1 MEKAK
6 GLIDPNVPFI
16 FTLQWFSQKHY
27 IRFQKFGFYLHCFSN
42 NYDRFRLLWKLHVEI
57 WWRFA
62 AGLNHSLSA
71 HRAVMLAKSSTLND
85 VCNELVN
92 QWHIWINRRKSVNY
106 KRYFWS
112 LSMQPYAINLLSY
125 WHMSVIEKCHWKVN
139 VGVNSKL
146 SVHPITL
153 THSYNNTSK

>member
-1 MEKAK
+1 MCLLFSPCSDSVKNIIYDSK
-6 GLIDPNVPFI
+6 SLGFI
-16 FTLQWFSQKHY
+16 Y
-27 IRFQKFGFYLHCFSN
+27 IVSVIIMIALDYCGTTT
-42 NYDRFRLLWKLHVEI
+42 VEI

-71 HRAVMLAKSSTLND
+71 HRAVILAKSSTLND

-153 THSYNNTSK
+153 TVHSYNNTSKWGIKATHF